1 MVLDL
6 NKERVAR
13 AVAWFVTAF
22 GAGLAGYFAAWGFGS
37 KEQWLE
43 LLTNPN
49 IQAMAVTA
57 IVSLVPLIQ
66 RWLSGTEKKIVATTE
81 QLPNVQKVL
90 TQPTE
95 AGQALAAAV
104 PSPNVVS
111 AADVVVTEIPPPPV
125 KDK

>member
-1 MVLDL
+1 MDL

-37 KEQWLE
+37 QEQWLQ
-43 LLTNPN
+43 LLSNPN
-49 IQAMAVTA
+49 IQAMFVTMVMA
-57 IVSLVPLIQ
+57 LIPLVQ
-66 RWLSGTEKKIVATTE
+66 RWLSGSEKKIVKATE
-81 QLPNVQKVL
+81 QLPNVQQVI
-90 TQPTE
+90 TQDTD
-95 AGQALAAAV
+95 AGKALAAAN

-111 AADVVVTEIPPPPV
+111 AADVVVTPIPPPPV

>member
-1 MVLDL
+1 MDL
-6 NKERVAR
+6 NKERVSR

-43 LLTNPN
+43 LLGNPN

-57 IVSLVPLIQ
+57 IVSIAPLVQ
-66 RWLSGTEKKIVATTE
+66 RWLSGTEKKIVQTAE
-81 QLPNVQKVL
+81 SLPNVDKVL
-90 TQPTE
+90 TKDTA
-95 AGQALAAAV
+95 AGVALANSV

-111 AADVVVTEIPPPPV
+111 TANVVVLPATGPAVAP
-125 KDK
+125 